1 MWTAMASACI
11 TSSMFLTALAP
22 NVLAQSLVE
31 KTTKVAITW
40 NQWFMSFLPVGII
53 LFLATPLLTYV
64 LYPPSQKSSD
74 DAPTWAGA
82 ELTRMGSITGREIL
96 MALLAVSALV
106 GWIFFKDHINPT
118 TVALATIALM
128 VLCKVVSWEDIVGYK
143 QAWNVLVWFA
153 TLVTL
158 AEGLS
163 MTGFLKWFGELIA
176 GSMQGMSPT
185 ASILGLLIAFFATH
199 YMFASITAHVA
210 AMLPVMLV
218 TAMNVPG
225 LNISLVAMLLCSTLG
240 IMGIITPYG
249 AGHNPI
255 YYGSGYIKGKDW
267 WVLGFIFGAIY
278 LGVFVLVGLP
288 WNL

>member
-1 MWTAMASACI
+1 
-11 TSSMFLTALAP
+11 
-22 NVLAQSLVE
+22 
-31 KTTKVAITW
+31 
-40 NQWFMSFLPVGII
+40 
-53 LFLATPLLTYV
+53 
-64 LYPPSQKSSD
+64 
-74 DAPTWAGA
+74 
-82 ELTRMGSITGREIL
+82 MGSITGREIL

-106 GWIFFKDHINPT
+106 GWIFFKDQINPS
-118 TVALATIALM
+118 TVALATISLM

-185 ASILGLLIAFFATH
+185 VTILGLLIVFFATH
-199 YMFASITAHVA
+199 YMFASLTAHVA

-225 LNISLVAMLLCSTLG
+225 LNISVVAILLCSMIG

-267 WVLGFIFGAIY
+267 WVLGLIFGAIY
-278 LGVFVLVGLP
+278 LGVFLLVGLP
-288 WNL
+288 WNLWTRG